1 MSYRNNAGY
10 RMQDRINVPFAELF
24 APVAFVGEAAYTA
37 VSAVANFAA
46 KTIRAVRTR
55 ARERAAIAV
64 LTALDDRMLKDIGV
78 DRSGIR
84 YLVRKVAEN
93 PGVDYRTMCQ

>member
-1 MSYRNNAGY
+1 MSYRNNAGFPVQE
-10 RMQDRINVPFAELF
+10 RANVPFAELF
-24 APVAFVGEAAYTA
+24 APVAFVGEAVYTA
-37 VSAVANFAA
+37 MGAVVRIVGKAV
-46 KTIRAVRTR
+46 RAVRAR

-64 LTALDDRMLKDIGV
+64 LSALDDRMLKDIGV
-78 DRSGIR
+78 DRSGIQ